1 MSVVEILELS
11 IFKKR
16 VRHIDVK
23 YNFKYWYSSTQFIIK
38 VLSIINSIIM
48 VDCVIIWWQLSFA
61 FSSSFWQMVSRN
73 CHKPHINLRFLD
85 AEKAFLLWYVWP
97 IYFYQWDFKKIMWL
111 FLTTMQFA
119 TWKRRRKAIEMSTCI
134 LILSKESFILIYS
147 PP

>member
-1 MSVVEILELS
+1 MYIFKIAVHTKINSFVCLREYTILEYTLTCL
-11 IFKKR
+11 IYFECCR
-16 VRHIDVK
+16 D
-23 YNFKYWYSSTQFIIK
+23 STQFIIK

-61 FSSSFWQMVSRN
+61 LSSSFWQMVSRN

-119 TWKRRRKAIEMSTCI
+119 TWKRRRKAI
-134 LILSKESFILIYS
+134 
-147 PP
+147 

>member
-1 MSVVEILELS
+1 MYIFKIAVHTKINSFVCLREYTILE
-11 IFKKR
+11 
-16 VRHIDVK
+16 
-23 YNFKYWYSSTQFIIK
+23 YNLTCLIYFECCRDSTQFIIK

-61 FSSSFWQMVSRN
+61 LSSSFWQMVSRN

-119 TWKRRRKAIEMSTCI
+119 TWKRRRKAI
-134 LILSKESFILIYS
+134 
-147 PP
+147 

>member
-1 MSVVEILELS
+1 MYIFKIAVHTKINSFVCLREYTILEYTLTCL
-11 IFKKR
+11 IYFECCR
-16 VRHIDVK
+16 DIWII
-23 YNFKYWYSSTQFIIK
+23 NSTQFIIK

-119 TWKRRRKAIEMSTCI
+119 TWKRRRKAI
-134 LILSKESFILIYS
+134 
-147 PP
+147 